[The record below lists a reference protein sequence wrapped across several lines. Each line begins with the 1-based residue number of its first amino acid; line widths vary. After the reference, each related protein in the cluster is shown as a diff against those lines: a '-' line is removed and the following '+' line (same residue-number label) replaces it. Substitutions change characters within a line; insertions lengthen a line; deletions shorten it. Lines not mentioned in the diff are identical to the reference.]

1 MDAHDFLI
9 TLFDHLSIA
18 FVDELFVGSM
28 KCTLRCTNPNC
39 HYESIKEESL
49 TSLTLRFSSESNCHL
64 CDCLKMYNEE
74 ESLEITE
81 FAQCSRCG
89 FNTASERKLSV
100 TSWSK
105 VLVVHLSRFCRLQ
118 QVQTDAQIEHK
129 RLDTPISFPLI
140 GLNVGSETDT
150 ILYDCVAV
158 CNHFGSCTGGHYTA
172 HALRGSKWFCFD
184 DAKKPVEIKSP
195 QEYIG
200 ENNSSAY
207 MLFYERRPFLT
218 VHSASGV
225 ASI

>member
-9 TLFDHLSIA
+9 RLFDHLDRA

-28 KCTLRCTNPNC
+28 KCILRCTNPNC

-49 TSLTLRFSSESNCHL
+49 KALTLHFPSASDCLLS
-64 CDCLKMYNEE
+64 DCLKMFNDE
-74 ESLEITE
+74 ESLDVTE
-81 FAQCSRCG
+81 FAQCSCCG
-89 FNTASERKLSV
+89 FKTASERRLSV
-100 TSWSK
+100 VSLSE
-105 VLVVHLSRFCRLQ
+105 VLVFHLSRFCRLQ
-118 QVQTDAQIEHK
+118 QVQNDGQIEHI

-158 CNHFGSCTGGHYTA
+158 CNHFGSCKGGHYTA
-172 HALRGSKWFCFD
+172 HALRGSTWFCFN
-184 DAKKPVEIKSP
+184 DAEKTVEIKSP
-195 QEYIG
+195 QENIG

-207 MLFYERRPFLT
+207 MLFYERRPFIT
-218 VHSASGV
+218 VHSTSGI